1 MALFN
6 YVHSDQMCETSFYF
20 FPQEQDTTT
29 INPSGKRPDPATPV
43 AEAAM
48 ASVSGACL
56 FLWSQ
61 WLFQH

>member
-1 MALFN
+1 MW
-6 YVHSDQMCETSFYF
+6 ETSFYF
-20 FPQEQDTTT
+20 FFSQEQDTTT
-29 INPSGKRPDPATPV
+29 INPNDKRPDPAMPV

-48 ASVSGACL
+48 ASISGAYL